1 MEMGNAIITSIVGQV
16 KRSTKLTIVVYII
29 DRIIKGANI
38 PAHLL
43 GPKKVI

>member
-1 MEMGNAIITSIVGQV
+1 VGQV
-16 KRSTKLTIVVYII
+16 KRSTKLATMAYII

-38 PAHLL
+38 LAHLL